1 MVKIIIF
8 MVDLDNHY
16 ECVLI
21 LCSTNSHSVV
31 HVVEVRRCRVIYK
44 QNGSLSKLLFR
55 RQKKYKSP

>member
-1 MVKIIIF
+1 